1 MTAISGDS
9 RFLCFAL
16 SFGSDPASAVWI
28 PLRSLQAWSASAPP
42 AIAASIGLSA
52 WGSILASRFKE
63 RSYRV
68 EAEESWEHQH
78 FWVEHEEFP
87 LNDRAHSSLCVIPV
101 FVGANRAKGVGAA
114 RSRKLFLEF
123 LSEGLSAEG
132 AFETGPGDPLL
143 ADLFA
148 ALRSRGESSDLL
160 LQKASSRFERSSL
173 DRQSSPAASASAPAR
188 SL

>member
-16 SFGSDPASAVWI
+16 SFGSDPACAVWI
-28 PLRSLQAWSASAPP
+28 PLRSLQSWSASAPP
-42 AIAASIGLSA
+42 EIAASIGLSA

-78 FWVEHEEFP
+78 FWIEHEEFP
-87 LNDRAHSSLCVIPV
+87 LNDRAHTSLCVIPIY
-101 FVGANRAKGVGAA
+101 VGANRAKGVGAA

-143 ADLFA
+143 LNLFA
-148 ALRSRGESSDLL
+148 ALRSDNHPPPLILRE
-160 LQKASSRFERSSL
+160 ASSRSERSAL
-173 DRQSSPAASASAPAR
+173 DRRSSPAASPSSPAR